1 MITKN
6 FSAVVTTDDCIHS
19 ALEECSN
26 DVEVYEDEHYK
37 FFAEALQAAE
47 KTCSQAGY
55 EITISSIRR
64 SISKGRIN

>member
-26 DVEVYEDEHYK
+26 DVEVYEDEHYQ

-64 SISKGRIN
+64 RISKGRIN